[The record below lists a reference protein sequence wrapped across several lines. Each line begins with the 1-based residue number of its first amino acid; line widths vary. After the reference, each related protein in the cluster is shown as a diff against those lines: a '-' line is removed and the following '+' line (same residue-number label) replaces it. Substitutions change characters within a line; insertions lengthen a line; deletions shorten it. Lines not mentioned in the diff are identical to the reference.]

1 MPGISRCTSIA
12 AFCIAVASFPAF
24 ADSPPAADHHASAV
38 DPASAS
44 LDITSAL
51 MQAGGG
57 TETFSMKTALVSML
71 GEDGA
76 AGEIAKLEHQYGSKP
91 VQKWLR
97 GSDWLMH
104 EGLTQLR
111 NTGTELPEPSSDLT
125 GPKLAAALV
134 QAGIA
139 PDDPRFSTDHYYDHL
154 FSHGINKVLETGMDR
169 KFSPRYSK
177 TVFTINDQAMSD
189 VSQQIQTRSSTLAKL
204 H

>member
-12 AFCIAVASFPAF
+12 AFCLAVASFSAS
-24 ADSPPAADHHASAV
+24 AASPPDGDPSTAV
-38 DPASAS
+38 ADPASAS
-44 LDITSAL
+44 LDVTSAL

-57 TETFSMKTALVSML
+57 TEAFSMKAALISML
-71 GEDGA
+71 GEDSA
-76 AGEIAKLEHQYGSKP
+76 ASEIAKLEHQYGSKP
-91 VQKWLR
+91 VQKWLK

-111 NTGTELPEPSSDLT
+111 NTGTELPDPSSDLT
-125 GPKLAAALV
+125 GAKLAAALV
-134 QAGIA
+134 EAGVA
-139 PDDPRFSTDHYYDHL
+139 PGDSRFRTDHYYDHL

-169 KFSPRYSK
+169 KFSPRYAK

>member
-1 MPGISRCTSIA
+1 MLGISRCTSVA
-12 AFCIAVASFPAF
+12 AFCIALASFPAF
-24 ADSPPAADHHASAV
+24 AALPPDADLNTAAAD
-38 DPASAS
+38 PANAS

-57 TETFSMKTALVSML
+57 AETFSMKTALVSML
-71 GEDGA
+71 GQDGA
-76 AGEIAKLEHQYGSKP
+76 ASEIAKLEHEYGTKP
-91 VQKWLR
+91 VQKWLK

-111 NTGTELPEPSSDLT
+111 NTGTELPDPSSDLT
-125 GPKLAAALV
+125 GIKLAAALV
-134 QAGIA
+134 EAGVA
-139 PDDPRFSTDHYYDHL
+139 PGDPRFSTDHYYDHL

-169 KFSPRYSK
+169 KFSARYAK